1 MAHGSSVAK
10 LICVGY
16 HLLMDEVVKDPE
28 ILGGLP
34 VFAGTRVPVKTLFD
48 SLIAGDTIE
57 EFLEDFPTVSLSQVK
72 AILAEAEQ
80 AIETHAA

>member
-1 MAHGSSVAK
+1 
-10 LICVGY
+10 
-16 HLLMDEVVKDPE
+16 MDEVVKDPE